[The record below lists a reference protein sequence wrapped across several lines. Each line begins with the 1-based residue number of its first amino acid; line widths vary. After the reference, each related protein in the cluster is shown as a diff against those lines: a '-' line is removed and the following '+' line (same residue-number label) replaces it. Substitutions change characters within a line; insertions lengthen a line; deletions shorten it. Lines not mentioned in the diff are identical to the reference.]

1 MKLKS
6 YEVADVAAQ
15 LKRMGLGDYYISQI
29 VTSDLNVSY
38 SWEVTS
44 SARQMVRAGIGDA
57 AIAAALINRNP
68 EPPRTFSSDFQRFCW
83 ELDET
88 AHQQKLDRIRRQKE
102 LEAARSQPVQRRTYE
117 EEVTSSVLNIIDGV
131 FEIGGLL
138 LSQRRKK

>member
-1 MKLKS
+1 MKLAN
-6 YEVADVAAQ
+6 YEVANVAAQ
-15 LKRMGLGDYYISQI
+15 LKRMGMGDYYISQI

-83 ELDET
+83 ELDERE
-88 AHQQKLDRIRRQKE
+88 HQRKLDRIRREKE
-102 LEAARSQPVQRRTYE
+102 LEAARSRPVQRTYE
-117 EEVTSSVLNIIDGV
+117 EEVTSSVLSIIDGV
-131 FEIGGLL
+131 FEIGSTL
-138 LSQRRKK
+138 LSQRRRK